1 MPCKCC
7 EAVRFHRKLDGFIH
21 FQRIFLP
28 HALKY
33 ALPCASSAPL
43 GWTGGFA
50 GGQISSAA
58 LHLSMQRAVYADEPV
73 LNAGVG

>member
-33 ALPCASSAPL
+33 ALRAHPPHLSDGLEVSQADKFHQLHFIQYA
-43 GWTGGFA
+43 A
-50 GGQISSAA
+50 GG
-58 LHLSMQRAVYADEPV
+58 LR
-73 LNAGVG
+73 G

>member
-50 GGQISSAA
+50 GGKFHQLHFIQYAA
-58 LHLSMQRAVYADEPV
+58 GGLR
-73 LNAGVG
+73 G